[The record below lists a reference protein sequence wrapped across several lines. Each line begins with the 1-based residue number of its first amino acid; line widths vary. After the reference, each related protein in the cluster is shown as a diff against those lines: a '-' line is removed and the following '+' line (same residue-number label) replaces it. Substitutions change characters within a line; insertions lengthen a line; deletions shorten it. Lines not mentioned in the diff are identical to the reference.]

1 VNLFGRGIAVN
12 QLIDQIAKDVR
23 QQRVSIQWGWVAF
36 VVVAAF
42 ALVGFTMGQGK
53 IAEGKGTKKLNQSEP
68 AQSLVAPAQ
77 QQNGNVTLAG
87 KGGQKVGSTLLYSS
101 YLGGDGVD
109 YGKGVAIDAEGNIY
123 VLGQTFSDTLF
134 DEEIERNGYSD
145 IFVAKFDPTG
155 SKMLYA
161 KVIGGKDSESPMSIA
176 ADGQGNVY
184 VTSYTSDDTFPT
196 KNAQW
201 IEPAEYTNGVLFKLD
216 SQGEMVYSTYLPFDV
231 FYSRHNLVVDAAGN
245 AYVTGSYEAMQD
257 DHGNFLRAQIG
268 LVKFDPNGKALLE
281 RNIGGTGTDYGIAI
295 ALDKSGNIYLAG
307 STSEGD
313 GFPVTE
319 NAYQSECG
327 DVLYAADDDVN
338 AYCYNDAVV
347 VILTPAGEVLY
358 SSYFGGSFTDDPNSI
373 ATDGKGNVMLAG
385 DTASG
390 TFPLV
395 NAIQTTCPIADYSD
409 DCESGHVY
417 VAVMHIDLSGSQK
430 ATLTYSTYLGA
441 TERNSRNTILAAT
454 MDNAG
459 NAYLTGYTSGK
470 KFPLANPV
478 QAELAEGFC
487 YTSSSE
493 RYCFD
498 AFITKFSPSGQLLM
512 GSYLGSEF
520 DEYPYGIAVDS
531 KGVIYLAGTT
541 EGSEFP
547 TTDNAYEPSNLIN
560 DDGFLVKIGVAAAS
574 SAPPP
579 PAPQK

>member
-1 VNLFGRGIAVN
+1 MY
-12 QLIDQIAKDVR
+12 QLIEKIRR
-23 QQRVSIQWGWVAF
+23 QRAMVQWAVVAF

-42 ALVGFTMGQGK
+42 VLVGFTMGQEKNTQELGQ
-53 IAEGKGTKKLNQSEP
+53 TEP
-68 AQSLVAPAQ
+68 AQSEVAPVQ
-77 QQNGNVTLAG
+77 QQGEPVALAG
-87 KGGQKVGSTLLYSS
+87 KSGQKAGSTLLYSS

-109 YGKGVAIDAEGNIY
+109 YGKDVTVDAAGNIY

-134 DEEIERNGYSD
+134 GQEIERAGYSD

-155 SKMLYA
+155 SKLLYSV
-161 KVIGGKDSESPMSIA
+161 VIGGQDSESPLSIA
-176 ADGQGNVY
+176 VDGQGNVY
-184 VTSYTSDDTFPT
+184 ATAYTSDDTFPT

-201 IEPAEYTNGVLFKLD
+201 TSPAEYTDGVLFKLD
-216 SQGEMVYSTYLPFDV
+216 SKGETVYSTYLPFDV
-231 FYSRHNLVVDAAGN
+231 FYSRHNLVVDAGGN
-245 AYVTGSYEAMQD
+245 AYVTGSYAAMTD
-257 DHGNFLRAQIG
+257 EDGNFLRDQMG
-268 LVKFDPNGKALLE
+268 LLKFDPSGKVLLD
-281 RNIGGTGTDYGIAI
+281 RNIGGNGTEHGIAI

-313 GFPVTE
+313 GFPVTA

-327 DVLYAADDDVN
+327 DLLYAADDDTN
-338 AYCYNDAVV
+338 AYCYDDAVV
-347 VILTPAGEVLY
+347 AVLNPSGEVIY
-358 SSYFGGSFTDDPNSI
+358 ASYFGGSFTDDPNAI

-417 VAVMHIDLSGSQK
+417 VAVMHINLNSQAK

-441 TERNSRNTILAAT
+441 TERNSRNTVMAAT
-454 MDNAG
+454 MDSAG
-459 NAYLTGYTSGK
+459 NAYVTGYTSGK

-478 QAELAEGFC
+478 QGELSEGFC
-487 YTSSSE
+487 VTSSSE

-520 DEYPYGIAVDS
+520 DEFPYGLVVDS
-531 KGVIYLAGTT
+531 KGVIYLTGTT

-547 TTDNAYEPSNLIN
+547 TTDNAYEPNNLIN
-560 DDGFLVKIGVAAAS
+560 DDAFLVKIGVAAS
-574 SAPPP
+574 TSTPPR